1 MFFFG
6 NNEWNRVFDIEHLRT
21 LWAAR
26 PTQHWSGVVWSRE
39 QQQVRAEI
47 GRHLRERY
55 EVGSRTIP
63 TRFAQLAE
71 TMEQSQFR
79 SEQLRHAGHSMSKR
93 DEYLANAKECE
104 RLAESTPNAEERAAW
119 LQMAQQWRRWA
130 NGKSF
135 GASRADEEP
144 DRG

>member
-1 MFFFG
+1 
-6 NNEWNRVFDIEHLRT
+6 V
-21 LWAAR
+21 
-26 PTQHWSGVVWSRE
+26 GVVWSRE

-47 GRHLRERY
+47 GRHLKEHY
-55 EVGSRTIP
+55 EVGSGTIP
-63 TRFAQLAE
+63 TRFAQLVE
-71 TMEQSQFR
+71 KIERSQSR
-79 SEQLRHAGHSMSKR
+79 SQQLRNAGHPMSKR

-119 LQMAQQWRRWA
+119 LQMAQQWLRWA

-135 GASRADEEP
+135 DASRADEEP